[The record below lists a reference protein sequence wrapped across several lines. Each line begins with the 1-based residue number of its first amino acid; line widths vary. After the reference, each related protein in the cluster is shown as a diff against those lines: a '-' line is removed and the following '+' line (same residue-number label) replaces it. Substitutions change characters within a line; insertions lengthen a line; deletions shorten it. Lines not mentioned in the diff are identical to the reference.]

1 MELLPHEVSR
11 PACQS
16 NLNTHFRN
24 CIMSFKSVALSGS
37 MALCASVANA
47 AFVEHSMVLA
57 SNPTPFSTTFSVPL
71 FNSSLGTLNGVTLSL
86 VSNIVG
92 RIDVFNSLGTSKGFT
107 NAFAAIPVTV
117 TSNTPDATSVTAVA
131 TALLASGPATPGFP
145 ISSFPGISVTASNSV
160 NVLPLNF
167 AAYIGMGGGS
177 ALFTASSTGG
187 TYGGTSV
194 PGLFFG
200 GSAVADGLFTVR
212 YDYDAVS
219 TVPVPAAALLFGSGL
234 VALGAVWR
242 RKRT

>member
-1 MELLPHEVSR
+1 MTH
-11 PACQS
+11 A
-16 NLNTHFRN
+16 NLSATASPTSLRKSH
-24 CIMSFKSVALSGS
+24 MSIKSIFLAGS
-37 MALCASVANA
+37 LALCASSASA
-47 AFVEHSMVLA
+47 AFVEHSTVLA

-92 RIDVFNSLGTSKGFT
+92 RIDIFNNLATSQGFT

-117 TSNTPDATSVTAVA
+117 TSSTPDATSVTTVA
-131 TALLASGPATPGFP
+131 TALLASGTATPGFP

-167 AAYIGMGGGS
+167 AAYIGVGGGS

-194 PGLFFG
+194 PGMFFG
-200 GSAVADGLFTVR
+200 GSAVADGSFTIR

-219 TVPVPAAALLFGSGL
+219 AVPVPAAALLFGSGL